1 MQTTLCQRVMSVGLM
16 TVLLLMPILAAA
28 LEIQSPYAARRLQ
41 GELRDPF
48 KPLIGAPQPTKSE
61 PLPAEIAHPNPLTQF
76 ELRQLQVTGILLGG
90 LGDYA
95 TLRAPDGK
103 TYLIV
108 VGATIGKQGGTVT
121 AIESNGVHVNEVTRY
136 WNGSE
141 TTLQT
146 TASTLKL
153 DPLASSAQL
162 ESRFVVISQ

>member
-16 TVLLLMPILAAA
+16 IALLLTPMLAAA
-28 LEIQSPYAARRLQ
+28 IEMQSPYAARRLQ

-48 KPLIGAPQPTKSE
+48 KPLIGAPQRRKGE
-61 PLPAEIAHPNPLTQF
+61 ALPVEIAHPNPLTLF
-76 ELRQLQVTGILLGG
+76 DLRQLQVTGILLGG

-95 TLRAPDGK
+95 SLRAPDGK

-121 AIESNGVHVNEVTRY
+121 AIERNGVHVNEVTRC
-136 WNGSE
+136 WNGTE
-141 TTLQT
+141 TTVQT
-146 TASTLKL
+146 SASTLAL
-153 DPLASSAQL
+153 DPLATSAQP